1 MASCTGGGIIA
12 ESPEC
17 PRCKRVIDRFRDSIT
32 GRDVCFRFVPHDEHP
47 AQPPA
52 ELVHAILNERPDL
65 ERILVGVLS
74 DLGTVSSWL
83 GDLTDARDLHV
94 VQMQL
99 ANVTLKAEELETL
112 ALRLR
117 MAA

>member
-1 MASCTGGGIIA
+1 MASCPGGDVLA
-12 ESPEC
+12 DSPEC
-17 PRCKRVIDRFRDSIT
+17 PGCHRDIDRYRDT
-32 GRDVCFRFVPHDEHP
+32 LCGKTVFRFVPHGETP
-47 AQPPA
+47 EVPA

-74 DLGTVSSWL
+74 DLGTVASWL
-83 GDLTDARDLHV
+83 GDLTDARDLHA